1 MKKAKAPS
9 AKTLA
14 RKAQEAALIAWAK
27 QQHAKFQADLRE
39 MFARER
45 QEKQQAEE
53 AKRKQAGPVI
63 PTKQEVKAVSEA
75 ARKYIDSLDTPQGK
89 LGNAPAAPKIAPDKN
104 SLYRK
109 VDAVLAAKKQRQE
122 SEDIYAQMQKQQMG
136 GAEPEKKVYDR
147 KQYSTPKQA
156 YDYVNTLG
164 AGGTS
169 YTNISMDL
177 AHDTNEALTEY
188 CNNITS
194 AGLTPKIPFIIKF
207 SDVLVDAEEKKIN
220 QRTGQNLSLQAFYNK
235 AWLVLRSSFN
245 PTKMQAEAV
254 LNHNNREAST
264 ANSHHVY
271 FHEIGHW
278 VHETQYPQ
286 SFANCDKI
294 ILTPSEQGYILKHV
308 SKYPDGYRAENGIY
322 IKEVFA
328 ELHAMIADGQK
339 LDLTLQSIYDK
350 IRYYV
355 PPKPQGLSIFE
366 KN

>member
-1 MKKAKAPS
+1 MFAKEKRELGDPGGTGGKTARLVPQAPGLENKPRLSDLLLGDAEKKADSILAQLRRSREQEVARAKAMARADAARRPGGPGGTGITARRNQVS
-9 AKTLA
+9 AP
-14 RKAQEAALIAWAK
+14 REKATE
-27 QQHAKFQADLRE
+27 
-39 MFARER
+39 
-45 QEKQQAEE
+45 
-53 AKRKQAGPVI
+53 
-63 PTKQEVKAVSEA
+63 QEVKAVSEA

-264 ANSHHVY
+264 ANSHHDFSHY
-271 FHEIGHW
+271 H
-278 VHETQYPQ
+278 
-286 SFANCDKI
+286 
-294 ILTPSEQGYILKHV
+294 
-308 SKYPDGYRAENGIY
+308 
-322 IKEVFA
+322 
-328 ELHAMIADGQK
+328 
-339 LDLTLQSIYDK
+339 
-350 IRYYV
+350 
-355 PPKPQGLSIFE
+355 PKVKRIFTTCS
-366 KN
+366 